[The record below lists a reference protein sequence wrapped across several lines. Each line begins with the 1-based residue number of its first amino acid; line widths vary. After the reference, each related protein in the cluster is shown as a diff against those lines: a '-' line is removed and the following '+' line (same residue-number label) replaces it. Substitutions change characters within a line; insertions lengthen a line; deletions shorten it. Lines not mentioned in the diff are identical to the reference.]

1 MNSIKEK
8 SSRFRIF
15 LRRYQHILIPILI
28 SIGFFKW
35 TINDIEFL
43 LKSKGG
49 NIRLATKVHV
59 IIFTLISKVLWFII
73 HIIIPYMYFGSKY
86 TLEISIVY

>member
-15 LRRYQHILIPILI
+15 LRRCQHILIP

-49 NIRLATKVHV
+49 YIRLATKVHV
-59 IIFTLISKVLWFII
+59 IIFILISKVLWFII
-73 HIIIPYMYFGSKY
+73 HIIIPYMNLLD
-86 TLEISIVY
+86 TLHRNKKLN